1 MEQIKRLIMYLEV
14 GKRQQLKI
22 KQISHLHQSLLIF
35 LDIIL
40 EKDNQLQLQLK
51 ALQLN
56 KNKQKQP
63 IPMVTQKL
71 HIHIIQ
77 IQQVLD

>member
-1 MEQIKRLIMYLEV
+1 MEQIERLIMYLEV
-14 GKRQQLKI
+14 AKRQRLKI
-22 KQISHLHQSLLIF
+22 NQLNHLHQSLLIF

-40 EKDNQLQLQLK
+40 EKDNQQLQLK

>member
-1 MEQIKRLIMYLEV
+1 MEQIERLIMYLEV
-14 GKRQQLKI
+14 AKRQRLKI
-22 KQISHLHQSLLIF
+22 NQLNHLHQSLLIF

-40 EKDNQLQLQLK
+40 EKDNQQLQLK

-56 KNKQKQP
+56 KNKQKQL
-63 IPMVTQKL
+63 PMVTQKL